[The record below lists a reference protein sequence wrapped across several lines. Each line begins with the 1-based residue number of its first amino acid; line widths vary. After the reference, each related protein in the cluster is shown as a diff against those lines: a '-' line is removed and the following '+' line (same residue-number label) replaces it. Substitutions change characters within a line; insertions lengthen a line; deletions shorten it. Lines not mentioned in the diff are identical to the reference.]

1 MEGHAMLIDGTL
13 PPDLT
18 GVTDEARA
26 GEALGYDGLWVAEV
40 ANDPFL
46 PLALAAAATQR
57 VTLGTSIAVAF
68 ARNPMTV
75 AMAAGDLHR
84 LAGGRFVLGLGSQI
98 KPHITKRFSMPWT
111 RPAARMR
118 EFVLALRAIFAAW
131 NEQEPLRFEG
141 EFYTHTLM
149 TPFFA
154 QAPNPHGAPPI
165 FLAAVGPAMTRVAGE
180 VADGLFIHPFTTRRY
195 LEQVTVPGIT
205 AALADAGRRRED
217 FTVSL
222 PGLVVTGRDES
233 EMSAARD
240 AVRLQLAFYASTPS
254 YRPVLEAHGWDGA
267 QDELNRLSKQG
278 EWGQMAAV
286 IDDEML
292 ATLAVVAEPQDL
304 AAAIAQRY
312 GDIVDRFGFSML
324 GAHRMSGDALRPV
337 VAALQRT

>member
-1 MEGHAMLIDGTL
+1 MLIDGTL

-18 GVTDEARA
+18 GVTEEARA

-46 PLALAAAATQR
+46 PLALAAAGTQR

-131 NEQEPLRFEG
+131 NDQERLRFEG

-233 EMSAARD
+233 EMAAARD

-254 YRPVLEAHGWDGA
+254 YRPVLEAHGWEDA
-267 QDELNRLSKQG
+267 QDELNTLSKQG

-324 GAHRMSGDALRPV
+324 GAHRLSGDALRPV
-337 VAALQRT
+337 VAALQGT

>member
-1 MEGHAMLIDGTL
+1 MLIDGTL
-13 PPDLT
+13 PPELS
-18 GVTDEARA
+18 GVAAEARA
-26 GEALGYDGLWVAEV
+26 GEDLGYDGLWVAEV

-46 PLALAAAATQR
+46 PLALAAAHTQR

-75 AMAAGDLHR
+75 AMAANDLHR
-84 LAGGRFVLGLGSQI
+84 LARGRFVLGLGSQI

-118 EFVLALRAIFAAW
+118 EFVLAVRTIFAAW
-131 NEQEPLRFEG
+131 NEQGPLRFDG

-154 QAPNPHGAPPI
+154 QSPNPHGPPPI

-205 AALADAGRRRED
+205 AALSAAGRSRED

-222 PGLVVTGRDES
+222 PGLVVTGRDET
-233 EMSAARD
+233 EMASARD
-240 AVRLQLAFYASTPS
+240 AVRLQLAFYASTPA
-254 YRPVLEAHGWDGA
+254 YRPVLEAHGWEAA

-278 EWGQMAAV
+278 EWSEMAAV

-292 ATLAVVAEPQDL
+292 ATLAVVAEPQDV

-324 GAHRMSGDALRPV
+324 GAHRMPHETLRPV
-337 VAALQRT
+337 LAALQGR